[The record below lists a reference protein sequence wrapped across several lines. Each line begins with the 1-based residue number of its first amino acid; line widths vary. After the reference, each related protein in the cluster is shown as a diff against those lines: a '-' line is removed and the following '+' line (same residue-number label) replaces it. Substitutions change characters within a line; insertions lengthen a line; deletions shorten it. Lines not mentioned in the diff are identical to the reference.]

1 MSTQLRTEWAFDTS
15 QFTPHQ
21 FQARSLL
28 SVSFNVMWN
37 WMRTRFISFRRSIQ
51 EHGLSWVI
59 IRTEIEY
66 HDRVTYFDAD
76 GFEAVVE
83 NVKLRRNRMLEFHV
97 EFRTAEKRIATVT
110 VLLLAVKVVDHDS
123 LSALPGKVDHTLV
136 ELLSSAEIHSTVPA
150 RVVPSLLEKIQ
161 QYGTPVAEGLY
172 PFTVHRHL
180 CEVADQ
186 WCFVELAGL
195 VGAGRE
201 SLVTAHR
208 SKDADLLRG
217 LSEPMKSLWAELRH
231 AYFLFDEGRVK
242 TISYV
247 FGERVYF
254 VHRLLGG
261 QANQEPYA
269 TVIEEF

>member
-1 MSTQLRTEWAFDTS
+1 MPRQLRTEWAFDTS

-28 SVSFNVMWN
+28 SVSFNVMWD
-37 WMRTRFISFRRSIQ
+37 WMRTHFISFRRSIQ

-59 IRTEIEY
+59 IRAEIDY
-66 HDRVTYFDAD
+66 HDRVGYFDAD

-83 NVKLRRNRMLEFHV
+83 KVALRRNRMLEFHV
-97 EFRTAEKRIATVT
+97 EFRIPDKRIATSKI
-110 VLLLAVKVVDHDS
+110 LLLAVKVGDQDS
-123 LSALPGKVDHTLV
+123 LSALPGKVDHKIWD
-136 ELLSSAEIHSTVPA
+136 LLSPDEIHPTVPA
-150 RVVPSLLEKIQ
+150 RVVPSALEQIQ
-161 QYGTPVAEGLY
+161 QYGTPIAEGLY

-201 SLVTAHR
+201 SLVTAHP
-208 SKDADLLRG
+208 SQGADLLRG
-217 LSEPMKSLWAELRH
+217 LSEPMKSLRAELRH
-231 AYFLFDEGRVK
+231 AYFLFDEGRVE
-242 TISYV
+242 TTSYV
-247 FGERVYF
+247 LDERAYF

-261 QANQEPYA
+261 PKNQEPYA